1 MHAKQLN
8 ERSPVRV
15 LERSIHGG
23 LGLGNLGVVVARHGV
38 GKTAFLV
45 GVALDDLMHARDVL
59 HVSLDHSVDKVRT
72 YYDEIF
78 AELCRSEALDDVWA
92 VRVEVERHRR
102 IYSYLGGT
110 FSVAKLAQTVRFLGE
125 HGEFAPRAIMIDG
138 IDFAA
143 ITLDDLA
150 GLREIARSVEAE
162 MWLSA
167 TTTREAQ
174 RNERGVPE
182 PIAHLEAGIDVI
194 LTMGHDGRAVHVGLH
209 KDHGNPQ
216 VSDLRL
222 ALDPVTLLL
231 VRE

>member
-23 LGLGNLGVVVARHGV
+23 LGLGNLGVIVARHGV

-45 GVALDDLMHARDVL
+45 GVALDDLMRARDVL
-59 HVSLDHSVDKVRT
+59 HVTLDQPVDKVRT

-78 AELCRSEALDDVWA
+78 AELCRTEELENVWA

-102 IYSYLGGT
+102 IYSYLAGT
-110 FSVAKLAQTVRFLGE
+110 FSVAKLAQTVRFLRE
-125 HGEFAPRAIMIDG
+125 HGEFGPRAIMVDG
-138 IDFAA
+138 IDFTTV
-143 ITLDDLA
+143 TLEELA
-150 GLREIARSVEAE
+150 GLRAIARESEAE

-167 TTTREAQ
+167 TTTRNAE

-182 PIAHLEAGIDVI
+182 PIAHLEAGVDVI
-194 LTMGHDGRAVHVGLH
+194 LTMDHDGRAVHVGLH
-209 KDHGNPQ
+209 KDHGNPR